1 MSVSNIINAIN
12 EKDTAYDFELFG
24 SLGIESVGRKMFKKL
39 FEIYTVD
46 ELIEIAEK
54 DKADKL
60 CKVGGI
66 QTKTAEKIID
76 GINAN
81 KKTIEYLMKKIDILD
96 SSKMS
101 GSKFSI
107 CFTKVRDPKLEEL
120 IETKGGETSES
131 VTKDTSALIV
141 PDLATKSGKVD
152 KAKKYGI
159 PIIPYADAEL
169 YIKSNY

>member
-1 MSVSNIINAIN
+1 
-12 EKDTAYDFELFG
+12 
-24 SLGIESVGRKMFKKL
+24 
-39 FEIYTVD
+39 
-46 ELIEIAEK
+46 
-54 DKADKL
+54 
-60 CKVGGI
+60 
-66 QTKTAEKIID
+66 
-76 GINAN
+76 
-81 KKTIEYLMKKIDILD
+81 MKKIDILD

-120 IETKGGETSES
+120 IETKGGEASES